1 MKKKKS
7 KNNKKTILC
16 ILIGILIIISFAIF
30 NEKYQKQK
38 EQDLMQSYITC
49 LENTYY
55 QRDFCAKELGSD
67 YHYLDLL
74 LEKYNYTYKQVN
86 KDIYLQH

>member
-1 MKKKKS
+1 MKKKKN
-7 KNNKKTILC
+7 KNNKKTVLC

-55 QRDFCAKELGSD
+55 QRDYCAKELRSD
-67 YHYLDLL
+67 YHYLDLFIK
-74 LEKYNYTYKQVN
+74 KYNNTYKQVN
-86 KDIYLQH
+86 NYISVI

>member
-49 LENTYY
+49 LESTYY
-55 QRDFCAKELGSD
+55 QRDYCAKELGND

-86 KDIYLQH
+86 KDVYLQH

>member
-1 MKKKKS
+1 MKKKK
-7 KNNKKTILC
+7 NKKTALC

-49 LENTYY
+49 LESTYY
-55 QRDFCAKELGSD
+55 QRDYCAKELGSD

-86 KDIYLQH
+86 NDIYLQH

>member
-1 MKKKKS
+1 MKKKKN
-7 KNNKKTILC
+7 KNNKKPILC
-16 ILIGILIIISFAIF
+16 ILIGIIIIISFAVF

-49 LENTYY
+49 LESTYY
-55 QRDFCAKELGSD
+55 QRDYCAKELGSD

>member
-1 MKKKKS
+1 MKKKKN
-7 KNNKKTILC
+7 KNNKKAILY
-16 ILIGILIIISFAIF
+16 ILIGIIIIISFAIF

-38 EQDLMQSYITC
+38 EQDLMQSCITC

-55 QRDFCAKELGSD
+55 QRDYCAKELDSD